1 MAPQERSSAFLP
13 EISTILLLLL
23 ENRQNHSDPDSTAV
37 VNQKESMSLSI
48 RENEAA
54 TLASTVYEQLRR
66 DIVSVRLEPGEKLRV
81 EALRTR
87 YGVGG
92 SPVREALNRLSAEG
106 LVWQQDQKGFRVAPV
121 SQQELEELTRTRC
134 WVNETA
140 LRDSIECGD
149 QVWEEA
155 IVLAFHRLSR
165 TPGRL
170 GDGSLNPAWEKQH
183 RAFHAALISACRSR
197 WLLNFA
203 EMLFDCADR
212 YRHLADAV
220 RPRSKRN
227 VEAEHRGILEATIAR
242 QADKAVALL
251 NAHVNKTADSVQ
263 GSQVA
268 MLKPRRP
275 RVSR

>member
-1 MAPQERSSAFLP
+1 
-13 EISTILLLLL
+13 
-23 ENRQNHSDPDSTAV
+23 
-37 VNQKESMSLSI
+37 MSLSI

-66 DIVSVRLEPGEKLRV
+66 DIVSVRLEPGEKLRI

-155 IVLAFHRLSR
+155 LVLAFHRLSR
-165 TPGRL
+165 TRGRL
-170 GDGSLNPAWEKQH
+170 DDGSLNPAWEKQH

-212 YRHLADAV
+212 YRHLADAA
-220 RPRSKRN
+220 RPRRKRN